1 MPCASKEEI
10 DKFAFENLVVVQ
22 ARFGY
27 LNLQSQEE
35 VVKYNIENL
44 LYSSASSATETKGQ
58 DINVKQNVV
67 ELKDDVFGFV
77 E

>member
-58 DINVKQNVV
+58 DINVKQNLV